1 MTVST
6 RFQEAN
12 WKVEFVE
19 GVPDPDAMLDLDA
32 DAVTSAGLALILGPA
47 RPPKT
52 TGKNPMSTP
61 PRVTCIAHWNARMNV
76 MTVPAF
82 DALFGTRVS
91 TCRKS
96 GRCLLTFSSG
106 ADEDDR

>member
-1 MTVST
+1 MSS
-6 RFQEAN
+6 RFQKAN
-12 WKVEFVE
+12 WKVELVE
-19 GVPDPDAMLDLDA
+19 GVLDPDVMPDLDT
-32 DAVTSAGLALILGPA
+32 DAAASAGLALMLGPA
-47 RPPKT
+47 RPLKT

-61 PRVTCIAHWNARMNV
+61 PRVTCVAHWNARMNV

-106 ADEDDR
+106 TDEDDR

>member
-1 MTVST
+1 MSS
-6 RFQEAN
+6 RFQEPN
-12 WKVEFVE
+12 WKVELVE

-32 DAVTSAGLALILGPA
+32 DAVASAGLALILGPA

-61 PRVTCIAHWNARMNV
+61 PRVTCVAHWNARMNV